1 LVTTM
6 DDLRQRFET
15 LDRVPAPDLWNEIE
29 RRLEGFGSATPA
41 GSLVAVKP
49 EWRGARAE
57 RPGRSSTRI
66 RARRRF
72 GLLVAAALIATLLV
86 GGAFALGSAL
96 VRLTS
101 IVPPSPEAT
110 PATSPGP
117 SPAVASP
124 SPSIP
129 ATPTPLNALPASPGM
144 FAELRDYLPASDA
157 VGWVATTS
165 AIYRTTDTGITWTN
179 VRSQGVT
186 ATSATALLDA
196 DTTYV
201 ASGGSPATIAAT
213 HDGGVSWVEATLEVG
228 VVSGGPVFTFQAPM
242 RGFATFYD
250 PEGTGPLRVF
260 ATTDG
265 GATWT
270 GPTDGSVP
278 HMAASFDKLND
289 PLGGFLWQ
297 RAGKFDNQPFDNR
310 FFLSAD
316 GAASWTEYS
325 FPTGPLAPKD
335 ALKEI
340 VDIVQDDGGPITM
353 AIMVNGGDGAVYE
366 ATADPATWRLVRT
379 LPGPDVQLLSS
390 TTWVVAATHAE
401 FRSTVDAGEHWRTT
415 STPTRFREI
424 PRFATPDD
432 GWLIATCNPDSILPK
447 DPLCNATTK
456 GTMLL
461 VTSDGGA
468 TWTRIID

>member
-1 LVTTM
+1 M
-6 DDLRQRFET
+6 DDLRQRFAT
-15 LDRVPAPDLWNEIE
+15 LDRVPVPEIWSEVE
-29 RRLEGFGSATPA
+29 RRLEEFGSTTPA
-41 GSLVAVKP
+41 GRLVSVEPA
-49 EWRGARAE
+49 WQGARAE
-57 RPGRSSTRI
+57 RSRPSSTPI
-66 RARRRF
+66 PRRRNTA
-72 GLLVAAALIATLLV
+72 LLVAAALIATLLV
-86 GGAFALGSAL
+86 GAFAVGSGL

-101 IVPPSPEAT
+101 VVPPSPEAT
-110 PATSPGP
+110 PATSPGL

-124 SPSIP
+124 GPSLA
-129 ATPTPLNALPASPGM
+129 ATPTPRNAFPASPGM
-144 FAELRDYLPASDA
+144 FAELRDSLLASA
-157 VGWVATTS
+157 TVGWVATSS

-179 VRSQGVT
+179 VRPQGVT
-186 ATSATALLDA
+186 ARSATALLDA
-196 DTTYV
+196 DTTYI

-213 HDGGVSWVEATLEVG
+213 HDGGATWVEVSLEVG
-228 VVSGGPVFTFQAPM
+228 AISGGPVFTFRAPM

-250 PEGTGPLRVF
+250 PDGTGPLRVF

-265 GATWT
+265 GITWT

-278 HMAASFDKLND
+278 HMAASFDKLSD
-289 PLGGFLWQ
+289 PLGGFLSQ
-297 RAGKFDNQPFDNR
+297 RAGKFDNKPFDNR

-316 GAASWTEYS
+316 GAASWTEYR

-379 LPGPDVQLLSS
+379 LPGPDAQLLSS

-401 FRSTVDAGEHWRTT
+401 FRSTVDAGEHWRTRAT
-415 STPTRFREI
+415 STPFRQL

-432 GWLIATCNPDSILPK
+432 GWVVVGCNPDSILPQ
-447 DPLCNATTK
+447 DLHCDGTTK
-456 GTMLL
+456 ETAFL

-468 TWTRIID
+468 TWTRIVH